1 MSLRLTLLMCLLF
14 TFHCT
19 AQAARVRHSHHRH
32 THHTKPVAIKPTKIK
47 ATGNI
52 KRRKRLMSEYQHW
65 KGTSYRLGANS
76 HSAIDCSA
84 LTRRL
89 YQEAFA
95 IKLPRTTGEQ
105 IRRGKKAKQGTPHI
119 GDLVFFKT
127 GRAQKHV
134 GIYIGENRFI
144 HASRRKGVTISQLT
158 NPYWNQHLLAV
169 RRVLPDSV
177 VR

>member
-1 MSLRLTLLMCLLF
+1 MPLRLALLFCLLF
-14 TFHCT
+14 SIHCT
-19 AQAARVRHSHHRH
+19 AQAARAHLTHRPKH
-32 THHTKPVAIKPTKIK
+32 KEVAVKPTK
-47 ATGNI
+47 ASSNI
-52 KRRKRLMSEYQHW
+52 KRRKSLMHEYQQW
-65 KGTSYRLGANS
+65 KGTRYRLGANS
-76 HSAIDCSA
+76 HRAIDCSA

-95 IKLPRTTGEQ
+95 VSLPRTTGEQ
-105 IRRGKKAKQGTPHI
+105 LRKGKRTKPGAAHV

-144 HASRRKGVTISQLT
+144 HASRRKGVTISQL
-158 NPYWNQHLLAV
+158 NDPYWNHRLLAM
-169 RRVLPDSV
+169 RQVLPDTA